1 MCLAPFDQLLAP
13 FDQLIN
19 YINYDLAKS
28 VTIQLESKIGLTM
41 KISVIFAHL
50 SYSHIYSTVFLVNA
64 SVIME
69 YVTCQDY
76 LQHPT
81 LISCC
86 EHTDRL

>member
-1 MCLAPFDQLLAP
+1 MCLVP

-50 SYSHIYSTVFLVNA
+50 SHSHIYSTVFLVNA
-64 SVIME
+64 SDIME

-76 LQHPT
+76 LQHLT